1 MRVIILL
8 VVIVAAV
15 FVVHAVQGERT
26 AILPIK
32 VWEHLVDSPEYQCWI
47 LPLQGYAVT
56 VPVFDDEVDPT
67 HEWWSVKS
75 GECKGIARV
84 GR

>member
-1 MRVIILL
+1 MRVFILL

-26 AILPIK
+26 AVLPIK
-32 VWEHLVDSPEYQCWI
+32 VWMHLVDDPAYQCWI
-47 LPLQGYAVT
+47 LPLQGYTVT
-56 VPVFDDEVDPT
+56 MPVFDDEVDPF
-67 HEWWSVKS
+67 HEWWNVKS
-75 GECKGIARV
+75 TRCKGIARV